1 MTVTVRKLNGALGA
15 RVEGVDFGDG
25 TTVLDPGDVAGI
37 EAALY
42 EHSVIAVSAASMS
55 PAQHLALARHFGE
68 PEHHQFFPN
77 LGPGLEEVTLL
88 DSERDRSNMWHMDEP
103 FLERPPI
110 ITMTHAQ
117 RLPSYGG
124 DTEFIGLHAAYDD
137 LSPRMQCY
145 IEGLSALHDVAV
157 IADHSWIRGRGDA
170 ESVAASLTNGRR
182 AEHPLVL
189 VHPHTGRRAYWVCE
203 TYTRFIIGL
212 PPLEA
217 KTLLAFLFQHLQRP
231 ELHYRHR
238 WQPGDLLIW
247 DNRSVLHYAA
257 FDYEDRRIMHRVS
270 VLGTVGS

>member
-1 MTVTVRKLNGALGA
+1 MTITVRKLNGALGA
-15 RVEGVDFGDG
+15 RVEGASFGDG
-25 TTVLDPGDVAGI
+25 RSALDLADVTGI

-124 DTEFIGLHAAYDD
+124 DTEFISLHAAYDD
-137 LSPRMQCY
+137 LSPRMQGY
-145 IEGLSALHDVAV
+145 IEGLSVAPRRLLDRRPLV
-157 IADHSWIRGRGDA
+157 DQGPGRCRERRGQPHQGA
-170 ESVAASLTNGRR
+170 PCGASAGAGAPPQWAKGLLGVRDL
-182 AEHPLVL
+182 HPL
-189 VHPHTGRRAYWVCE
+189 HHRAATARSQGAAGIPVSASPAA
-203 TYTRFIIGL
+203 RAAL
-212 PPLEA
+212 PAPL
-217 KTLLAFLFQHLQRP
+217 
-231 ELHYRHR
+231 
-238 WQPGDLLIW
+238 
-247 DNRSVLHYAA
+247 AA
-257 FDYEDRRIMHRVS
+257 R
-270 VLGTVGS
+270 